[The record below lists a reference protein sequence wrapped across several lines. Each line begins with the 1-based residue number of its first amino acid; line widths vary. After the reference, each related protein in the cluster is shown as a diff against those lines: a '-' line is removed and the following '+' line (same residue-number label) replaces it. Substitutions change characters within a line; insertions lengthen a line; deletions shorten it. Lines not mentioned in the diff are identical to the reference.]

1 MFYMEM
7 IITELNSTSKRQSAV
22 VDACAFDLTFS
33 SHTCSL
39 DLQTLSLNLS
49 TPFVSS
55 RYGFRNPPYMNL
67 ALKPCFG
74 GKSLGKYEST
84 VSSVMRQLEKR
95 LKQEFMKVLV
105 YPNMDDEVLAFMDH
119 VPYALL
125 PGSAATSS
133 ATTPSN

>member
-1 MFYMEM
+1 
-7 IITELNSTSKRQSAV
+7 
-22 VDACAFDLTFS
+22 
-33 SHTCSL
+33 
-39 DLQTLSLNLS
+39 
-49 TPFVSS
+49 
-55 RYGFRNPPYMNL
+55 MNL

-84 VSSVMRQLEKR
+84 FSSVMRQLEKR

-125 PGSAATSS
+125 PGVGGGATSAGNS
-133 ATTPSN
+133 NATTPSN

>member
-1 MFYMEM
+1 
-7 IITELNSTSKRQSAV
+7 
-22 VDACAFDLTFS
+22 
-33 SHTCSL
+33 
-39 DLQTLSLNLS
+39 
-49 TPFVSS
+49 
-55 RYGFRNPPYMNL
+55 MNL

-84 VSSVMRQLEKR
+84 FSSVMRQLEKR

-125 PGSAATSS
+125 PGASSAANSS
-133 ATTPSN
+133 ATTPSSS

>member
-1 MFYMEM
+1 
-7 IITELNSTSKRQSAV
+7 
-22 VDACAFDLTFS
+22 
-33 SHTCSL
+33 
-39 DLQTLSLNLS
+39 
-49 TPFVSS
+49 
-55 RYGFRNPPYMNL
+55 MNL

-84 VSSVMRQLEKR
+84 FSSVMRQLEKR

-125 PGSAATSS
+125 PGANSKDNSS
-133 ATTPSN
+133 ATTPSSSS